1 MARAFPDRL
10 ADRTD
15 WFLSAA
21 ASRRYAARRAHYGKS
36 EAAGAFA
43 AQADCRRDDAG
54 DRRHFVDV
62 HHRVFSAFVPDV
74 DAWDAVRCI
83 GARRMYG
90 GYRAAGRLAVRGT
103 A

>member
-62 HHRVFSAFVPDV
+62 HHRVFLPSFLTLTLGMPSAVS
-74 DAWDAVRCI
+74 AL
-83 GARRMYG
+83 
-90 GYRAAGRLAVRGT
+90 AGCMAGIVLLVGSPFAG
-103 A
+103 